1 MFVRVHK
8 DRGVERLYICRSVRN
23 GSAVKSENVVS
34 LGRIDKL
41 CEEMNFN
48 RDQVLAWADQKLNE
62 LEKKPSLPVSI
73 PFFPDKLINKDEQRS
88 FMAGYLFLQDIYY
101 AMKMKNVFRNIKV
114 RHQYQFDLDAIFSDL
129 VFARILEPCSKYAS
143 FNTAMKFLE
152 QPSYERHDVYRALS
166 ILSGEMDYIQAEVY
180 KNSNYVYPR
189 NNRVLFYDCTNYYFE
204 EELEDQLRKY
214 GKSKEHRPNPIVQMG
229 LFMDGNGI
237 PLAFSIFDGSS
248 NEQPSLK
255 PLEEN
260 IIKNFG
266 FSKFVVCT
274 DGGLGSDKNRQFND
288 IDGRAFIV
296 TQSLKK
302 LNETDR
308 KGAMDDRNWKRLSDH
323 KPVDINQIKA
333 NPSKH
338 MNELYYKEEVYGTKR
353 VPGQL
358 MIVTYSPKYAAYQ
371 KKIREAQLERA
382 EKMVESSRV
391 KKQRKNPNDPARFIK
406 TVNTTKDGE
415 VAEEKTYSIDQD
427 KVDNEAMYDGFY
439 AVCTNLVD
447 DKVEEILAVSEGRW
461 EIEESFRIMKTDF
474 RARPVYVRKE
484 DSIKAHF
491 LVCFMALLLFRLL
504 EQKINTE
511 EKQYTACNIISTLR
525 DYNVLRVNGYG
536 YLPEYKRTDLTD
548 RLHEV
553 FGFRTDTEIVPT
565 AKMRNIIANTKK

>member
-41 CEEMNFN
+41 CEEMNFT

-333 NPSKH
+333 DPSKH

-536 YLPEYKRTDLTD
+536 YLPKYKRTDLTD

>member
-41 CEEMNFN
+41 CEEMNFT

-323 KPVDINQIKA
+323 KPVDINQIKDE
-333 NPSKH
+333 PSKH

>member
-41 CEEMNFN
+41 CEEMNFT

-180 KNSNYVYPR
+180 KNSNYIYPR

-333 NPSKH
+333 DPSKH

-553 FGFRTDTEIVPT
+553 FSFRTDTEIVPT

>member
-41 CEEMNFN
+41 CEEMNFT

-333 NPSKH
+333 DPSKH